1 MAVSMVYELERC
13 QRMVTTNR
21 ELIWY
26 KDIVN
31 CVVDGSS
38 ITDNLKK
45 TLFYTDV
52 ANAYN
57 LLCTVPNIKIEHK
70 RAFKGMLMDK
80 IDHLIVL
87 ILLDDDVERSW
98 RLL

>member
-13 QRMVTTNR
+13 QRMVTTQR
-21 ELIWY
+21 ELIGF

-38 ITDNLKK
+38 ISDNLKK
-45 TLFYTDV
+45 TIFYTDV
-52 ANAYN
+52 ANAYK

-70 RAFKGMLMDK
+70 KAFRGMLMDK
-80 IDHLIVL
+80 IENLIVS